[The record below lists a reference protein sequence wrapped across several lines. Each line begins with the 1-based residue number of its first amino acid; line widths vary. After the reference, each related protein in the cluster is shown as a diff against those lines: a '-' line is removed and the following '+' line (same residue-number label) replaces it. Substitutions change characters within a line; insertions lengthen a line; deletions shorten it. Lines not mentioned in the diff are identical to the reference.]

1 MELIKLDHQILK
13 QEMQN
18 VFKEKNVCQEAIDHV
33 TSSLIQTSLRG
44 VDSHGIH
51 LFPHYCKK
59 LDGGRVQKNPQ
70 FEFTKTAP
78 SAGYIDAADGFGH
91 HIGSIAV
98 EKACEM
104 AAETGMAAVSVRN
117 SSHFGAAAYF
127 AQQASEKN
135 MIGMAFTNADALVK
149 AKGSTISFFGTNPI
163 CFTTPLKNEEPFCLD
178 MATSMVSWNKIKN
191 YRREGSEIPDTWA
204 YDGEGNSVTNPDD
217 ARSLEPAGD
226 YKGFGLGMM
235 VDIFCGIL
243 ANGLISPDV
252 LAMYNTPLDEARK
265 VSHFFM
271 VIDPTKFLS
280 LEDFKTNMQNMV
292 DRIRQMPT
300 LEGVEQVMVPGDPEK
315 KTKAERLESGIP
327 ILKSL
332 FNEFLEISPNFS
344 KAVKN

>member
-1 MELIKLDHQILK
+1 MELIKLDHKLLLQTM
-13 QEMQN
+13 QE
-18 VFKEKNVCQEAIDHV
+18 VFKSKNVCADAVEHV
-33 TSSLIQTSLRG
+33 TNSMVQTSLRG

-59 LDGGRVQKNPQ
+59 IDGGRVSKDPQ
-70 FEFTKTAP
+70 FSFTKTAA

-104 AAETGMAAVSVRN
+104 ASETGIAAISVRN

-127 AQQASEKN
+127 ALQAANRN

-149 AKGSTISFFGTNPI
+149 AKGSTKAFFGTNPI
-163 CFTTPLKNEEPFCLD
+163 CLTTPLKNEEPFCLD

-191 YRREGSEIPDTWA
+191 YRREGAEIPDSWA
-204 YDGEGNSVTNPDD
+204 YDGEGKIVTNPND

-243 ANGLISPDV
+243 ANGLISKDIM
-252 LAMYNTPLDEARK
+252 AMYETPLDASRK

-271 VIDPTKFLS
+271 VIDPSKFLGVD
-280 LEDFKTNMQNMV
+280 EFKSNMQSMV
-292 DRIRQMPT
+292 DRIRKMPKQ
-300 LEGVEQVMVPGDPEK
+300 EGVNEVMVPGDPEK
-315 KTKAERLESGIP
+315 ITKEDRLVNGIP
-327 ILKSL
+327 ILKEI
-332 FNEFLEISPNFS
+332 FDDFMAISPDFQ
-344 KAVKN
+344 KAVK